1 MKKWVMNLTSGLI
14 GAILSYLATVGFVP
28 LKNVVVN
35 VDNET
40 LFTLAIFGLL
50 VLYVELR
57 FRGLKSSMKIRIMA
71 LSQQETK
78 KARNLVKKENN
89 DV

>member
-28 LKNVVVN
+28 LKNIVIN

-40 LFTLAIFGLL
+40 LFTLAIFVLFM
-50 VLYVELR
+50 LYVELR
-57 FRGLKSSMKIRIMA
+57 FRGLKNHIEMRIMV
-71 LSQQETK
+71 LSQEKNK
-78 KARNLVKKENN
+78 KGKKSRKKRK
-89 DV
+89 

>member
-1 MKKWVMNLTSGLI
+1 MKKWAMNLTSGLI

-28 LKNVVVN
+28 LKNVVIN

-40 LFTLAIFGLL
+40 LLTLAIFGLF

-57 FRGLKSSMKIRIMA
+57 FRGLKNSMEIRIMA
-71 LSQQETK
+71 LSQEQNK
-78 KARNLVKKENN
+78 KGKKSRKKRK
-89 DV
+89 

>member
-40 LFTLAIFGLL
+40 LLTLAIFGLL
-50 VLYVELR
+50 ILYVELR
-57 FRGLKSSMKIRIMA
+57 FRGLKNSIEIRIMA
-71 LSQQETK
+71 LSQEKNK
-78 KARNLVKKENN
+78 KGKKSRKKRK
-89 DV
+89 

>member
-40 LFTLAIFGLL
+40 LLTLAIFGLL
-50 VLYVELR
+50 ILYVELR
-57 FRGLKSSMKIRIMA
+57 FRGLKNSIEIRIIA
-71 LSQQETK
+71 LSQEENK
-78 KARNLVKKENN
+78 KGKKSRKKRK
-89 DV
+89 

>member
-40 LFTLAIFGLL
+40 LLTLAVFGLL

-57 FRGLKSSMKIRIMA
+57 FRGLKNAMEMRIMA
-71 LSQQETK
+71 LSQEKNK
-78 KARNLVKKENN
+78 KGKRSRKKRK
-89 DV
+89 

>member
-28 LKNVVVN
+28 LKNVVIN

-40 LFTLAIFGLL
+40 LFTLAIFVLFI
-50 VLYVELR
+50 LYVELR
-57 FRGLKSSMKIRIMA
+57 FRGLKSSMEIKIMA
-71 LSQQETK
+71 LSQEGSK
-78 KARNLVKKENN
+78 KRKKSRKKRK
-89 DV
+89 

>member
-1 MKKWVMNLTSGLI
+1 MKKWAMNLTSGLI
-14 GAILSYLATVGFVP
+14 GAILSYLATVGFIP

-40 LFTLAIFGLL
+40 LLTLAIFALL

-57 FRGLKSSMKIRIMA
+57 FRGLKNSIEIRMM
-71 LSQQETK
+71 ENK
-78 KARNLVKKENN
+78 KGKKSRKKRK
-89 DV
+89 

>member
-40 LFTLAIFGLL
+40 LLTLTIFGLL

-57 FRGLKSSMKIRIMA
+57 FRGLKNSMEIRIMA
-71 LSQQETK
+71 LSQEGNK
-78 KARNLVKKENN
+78 KGKKSRKKRK
-89 DV
+89 

>member
-1 MKKWVMNLTSGLI
+1 MKKWAMNLTSGLI

-40 LFTLAIFGLL
+40 LLTLAIFGLL
-50 VLYVELR
+50 ILYVELR
-57 FRGLKSSMKIRIMA
+57 FRGLKNSMEIRIMA
-71 LSQQETK
+71 LSQEDNK
-78 KARNLVKKENN
+78 KGKKSRKKRK
-89 DV
+89 

>member
-40 LFTLAIFGLL
+40 LFTLAIFALL

-57 FRGLKSSMKIRIMA
+57 FRGLKNSMEIRVMA
-71 LSQQETK
+71 LSQEENK
-78 KARNLVKKENN
+78 KGKKSRKKRK
-89 DV
+89 

>member
-1 MKKWVMNLTSGLI
+1 MNLTSGLI

>member
-1 MKKWVMNLTSGLI
+1 MKKWAMNLTSGLI
-14 GAILSYLATVGFVP
+14 GAILSYLAAVGFVP

-40 LFTLAIFGLL
+40 LLTLAIFGLL

-57 FRGLKSSMKIRIMA
+57 FRGLKNSMEIRIMG
-71 LSQQETK
+71 LSQEENKIGK
-78 KARNLVKKENN
+78 KSRKKRK
-89 DV
+89 

>member
-40 LFTLAIFGLL
+40 LLTLTIFVLL
-50 VLYVELR
+50 ILYVELR
-57 FRGLKSSMKIRIMA
+57 FRGLKNSMEIRIMA
-71 LSQQETK
+71 LSQEENK
-78 KARNLVKKENN
+78 KGKKSRKKRK
-89 DV
+89 

>member
-14 GAILSYLATVGFVP
+14 GALLSYLATLGFAP

-40 LFTLAIFGLL
+40 LFTLAIFVLFM
-50 VLYVELR
+50 LYVELR
-57 FRGLKSSMKIRIMA
+57 FRGLKSSMEIKIMA
-71 LSQQETK
+71 LSEEKNK
-78 KARNLVKKENN
+78 KGKKSRKKRK
-89 DV
+89 

>member
-57 FRGLKSSMKIRIMA
+57 FRGLR
-71 LSQQETK
+71 
-78 KARNLVKKENN
+78 
-89 DV
+89 

>member
-1 MKKWVMNLTSGLI
+1 MKKWAMNLTSGLI

-50 VLYVELR
+50 ILYVELR
-57 FRGLKSSMKIRIMA
+57 FRGLKNSMEVRIMA
-71 LSQQETK
+71 LSQEGNK
-78 KARNLVKKENN
+78 KGKKSRKKRK
-89 DV
+89 